1 MNVINMVW
9 SKFGFCVFVGIFM
22 VSCVTHKKVPYFKDL
37 ADASAQLKSIPTAV
51 YAEPVIQIDDILSIS
66 IQTID
71 PQTSLVTNQVAGS
84 MPSIGTSSNNSIG
97 QQTISGFLVDKEGNV
112 EISVVGKIKLEGLT
126 ITQARTAIRD
136 KALKYYKDPSV
147 TIRVANF
154 RVTVLGEVAK
164 PGTYT
169 LAYEKVNILEVLG
182 LVGDLTIYGKREN
195 VMLIRDNKGKKEYVR
210 LNLNDSQL
218 FSSEYFFLKQNDVIY
233 VEPNKAKI
241 ASNNT
246 ARIQA
251 ITLATAAISLLI
263 VIFTRVNFL
272 K

>member
-1 MNVINMVW
+1 
-9 SKFGFCVFVGIFM
+9 
-22 VSCVTHKKVPYFKDL
+22 
-37 ADASAQLKSIPTAV
+37 
-51 YAEPVIQIDDILSIS
+51 
-66 IQTID
+66 
-71 PQTSLVTNQVAGS
+71 
-84 MPSIGTSSNNSIG
+84 
-97 QQTISGFLVDKEGNV
+97 
-112 EISVVGKIKLEGLT
+112 
-126 ITQARTAIRD
+126 
-136 KALKYYKDPSV
+136 
-147 TIRVANF
+147 
-154 RVTVLGEVAK
+154 
-164 PGTYT
+164 
-169 LAYEKVNILEVLG
+169 
-182 LVGDLTIYGKREN
+182 

-263 VIFTRVNFL
+263 VIFTRVNFS